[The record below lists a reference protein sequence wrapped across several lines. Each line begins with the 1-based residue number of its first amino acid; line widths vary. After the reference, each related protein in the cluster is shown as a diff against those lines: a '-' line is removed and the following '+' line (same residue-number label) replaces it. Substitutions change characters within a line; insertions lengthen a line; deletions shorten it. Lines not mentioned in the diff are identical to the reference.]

1 MTCSR
6 GVCHEQFVP
15 VIRQNSGRI
24 PTTHQHL
31 PDAPRRQIVRPAFK
45 AVFQFARFMITL
57 PVVLIR
63 GRRGNIDEVTVYS
76 AHPSFFL
83 WLLILV
89 GFVSA
94 AIVHRSP
101 DWAGFFG
108 WFYVWVMLYFLVM
121 LLYDFSARK
130 LGLWVLIFALIWLAV
145 EIRRAAQ
152 EHRRAEPPVRLSRAA
167 CNPKLDP
174 GTATVLSWLLLLPW
188 IGSLL
193 HMALNGRKKF
203 TPNEIG
209 EFHFGEGSE
218 LTDRSGLRFRTKYRD
233 VLETILTFG
242 GGDLLAVDNHQNVIK
257 RWDNIIGLFFFWK
270 DLDRVLHQRA
280 AVMDS
285 GDGRQGQE
293 VAADRFGHCSSRRST
308 PPLHLLHHAR
318 NSPPWF
324 GPLLEPLAAR
334 IVPRRRRLLQ
344 HAGLSAVDRGRG
356 GGPWAPIAAG
366 GVVLVTFL
374 LALPVYWYVVGRA
387 TDGRGATGLL
397 EDSTPAG
404 AASSSC

>member
-1 MTCSR
+1 MSNLPAAPSNPT
-6 GVCHEQFVP
+6 G
-15 VIRQNSGRI
+15 SGH
-24 PTTHQHL
+24 TFH
-31 PDAPRRQIVRPAFK
+31 PDPPPGAPRRQIVRPAFK

-57 PVVLIR
+57 PVTLIR
-63 GRRGNIDEVTVYS
+63 GRRGTIDEVTVYS

-83 WLLILV
+83 WILILV

-94 AIVHRSP
+94 EIVRKSP

-108 WFYVWVMLYFLVM
+108 WLYVWLTLYFLVM

-130 LGLWVLIFALIWLAV
+130 LGLWVLIFALIWIASKYVELLKHVAV
-145 EIRRAAQ
+145 LSPLLEYMA
-152 EHRRAEPPVRLSRAA
+152 RLQ
-167 CNPKLDP
+167 PKLDP
-174 GTATVLSWLLLLPW
+174 GFATVLSWLLLLPW
-188 IGSLL
+188 IGSLF

-285 GDGRQGQE
+285 GEHELDK
-293 VAADRFGHCSSRRST
+293 
-308 PPLHLLHHAR
+308 
-318 NSPPWF
+318 N
-324 GPLLEPLAAR
+324 
-334 IVPRRRRLLQ
+334 
-344 HAGLSAVDRGRG
+344 
-356 GGPWAPIAAG
+356 
-366 GVVLVTFL
+366 
-374 LALPVYWYVVGRA
+374 
-387 TDGRGATGLL
+387 
-397 EDSTPAG
+397 
-404 AASSSC
+404 

>member
-1 MTCSR
+1 MSR
-6 GVCHEQFVP
+6 EAAFAQEVVMNNSPVQAPNTEHGRTFVAEP
-15 VIRQNSGRI
+15 APAR
-24 PTTHQHL
+24 
-31 PDAPRRQIVRPAFK
+31 PRRKIVRPAVK

-83 WLLILV
+83 WLLIVV

-94 AIVHRSP
+94 AIVTRAP

-108 WFYVWVMLYFLVM
+108 WLYVWVLLYFLVTM
-121 LLYDFSARK
+121 LYDFSARK
-130 LGLWVLIFALIWLAV
+130 VVLWVLIFALIWFASKYLELLKHIAVLTPVFDYLASL
-145 EIRRAAQ
+145 Q
-152 EHRRAEPPVRLSRAA
+152 
-167 CNPKLDP
+167 PKLDP
-174 GTATVLSWLLLLPW
+174 GTVTVLSWLLLLPW
-188 IGSLL
+188 IGSLF

-203 TPNEIG
+203 SPNEIG

-285 GDGRQGQE
+285 GSD
-293 VAADRFGHCSSRRST
+293 
-308 PPLHLLHHAR
+308 
-318 NSPPWF
+318 
-324 GPLLEPLAAR
+324 
-334 IVPRRRRLLQ
+334 
-344 HAGLSAVDRGRG
+344 
-356 GGPWAPIAAG
+356 
-366 GVVLVTFL
+366 
-374 LALPVYWYVVGRA
+374 
-387 TDGRGATGLL
+387 
-397 EDSTPAG
+397 EDDDK
-404 AASSSC
+404 

>member
-1 MTCSR
+1 MTTSPSDPTNPDK
-6 GVCHEQFVP
+6 G
-15 VIRQNSGRI
+15 GRTFGSQ
-24 PTTHQHL
+24 PA
-31 PDAPRRQIVRPAFK
+31 PAAPRRRVVRPAFK

-83 WLLILV
+83 WMPIVV

-94 AIVHRSP
+94 AVVTKSP
-101 DWAGFFG
+101 DWAGFCG
-108 WFYVWVMLYFLVM
+108 WFYVWVLLYFLVT

-130 LGLWVLIFALIWLAV
+130 LGLWVLIFTLIWLASKYV
-145 EIRRAAQ
+145 ELLNQIAVLTPLFEYLASLQ
-152 EHRRAEPPVRLSRAA
+152 
-167 CNPKLDP
+167 PKLDP
-174 GTATVLSWLLLLPW
+174 GSATVLSWLLLLPW

-218 LTDRSGLRFRTKYRD
+218 LTDRTGLRFRTTYRD

-257 RWDNIIGLFFFWK
+257 RYDNIIGLFFFWN

-285 GDGRQGQE
+285 GEKD
-293 VAADRFGHCSSRRST
+293 D
-308 PPLHLLHHAR
+308 
-318 NSPPWF
+318 
-324 GPLLEPLAAR
+324 
-334 IVPRRRRLLQ
+334 
-344 HAGLSAVDRGRG
+344 DK
-356 GGPWAPIAAG
+356 
-366 GVVLVTFL
+366 
-374 LALPVYWYVVGRA
+374 
-387 TDGRGATGLL
+387 
-397 EDSTPAG
+397 
-404 AASSSC
+404 